1 MRTFDNHRI
10 KKTTLDGRIP
20 AVPGF
25 SEHLNGAEGGTR
37 THTVS
42 LPTDFESVTS
52 ANSITSA
59 QSGAFSSHTTDI
71 IIAYS
76 GA

>member
-1 MRTFDNHRI
+1 M
-10 KKTTLDGRIP
+10 L
-20 AVPGF
+20 F
-25 SEHLNGAEGGTR
+25 SGADGGTR

-59 QSGAFSSHTTDI
+59 CLVSFI
-71 IIAYS
+71 IISPARDFGKS
-76 GA
+76 FVLRIGFIKLCCKHAFALLL